1 MNTCEPALGVHVIP
15 RGSQLCTCGSSS
27 RTVLDVH
34 AFEAWKNTEQPA
46 PSAVETVK
54 ASALEGSAQPNAPL
68 EDAASAGGDS
78 SAPPAPKEGRRKR
91 SR

>member
-1 MNTCEPALGVHVIP
+1 MNTCEPAIGVHVIP

-34 AFEAWKNTEQPA
+34 AFEAWKNTERPA
-46 PSAVETVK
+46 LNAAAIAETP
-54 ASALEGSAQPNAPL
+54 ALEGVVPADAPQ
-68 EDAASAGGDS
+68 EGVAASDGETGAS
-78 SAPPAPKEGRRKR
+78 PAPKEGRRKR